1 MRYKKISKEIV
12 KAVKSLTKKNAIPL
26 HEPTIKLDDIK
37 SVKNCLKSSFV
48 SSVSQYTNI
57 FENKLKKLTG
67 SNYSIAIINGTSAL
81 QIAIKSCGI
90 KKNDEVLIPN
100 LNYIGSSNAAIYCGA
115 IPHFLDVESRSFG
128 IDSLKLEK
136 YLKKNMCSKK
146 KFFN

>member
-81 QIAIKSCGI
+81 R
-90 KKNDEVLIPN
+90 V
-100 LNYIGSSNAAIYCGA
+100 
-115 IPHFLDVESRSFG
+115 F
-128 IDSLKLEK
+128 
-136 YLKKNMCSKK
+136 
-146 KFFN
+146 